1 MEILIVEDS
10 NTQAELLRRILV
22 KEGHSVLVAGCG
34 KKALELLNRYKPMI
48 VISDVVMP
56 GMNGYELCR
65 HMKDDVNLKGIFII
79 LLTSLSDP
87 KDVIKGLECGADG
100 FVVKPYDKEHLLSC
114 VSNVLTNTELCT
126 GDEPAGIEIYF
137 AGQKYF
143 IASDR
148 RHILN
153 FLLFTYKTAVQKNFK
168 LIETQHELVSLNKK
182 LAETVQNLVQTS
194 ELAEKQRIA
203 LDESNKMLAQKV
215 AEAVEESHQKD
226 MVMMRQSRFAEMGEM
241 IGNIAHQWRQPLNA
255 LNLLLSNVQDAYEY
269 NELDKE
275 YLYQRISKGKHLIR
289 KMSTTIDDFRNFF
302 RPDKDKEEFALNQA
316 VEDVLSLVD
325 ASFKYHNI
333 AVRVEKREEIC
344 IAGFPNEYSQVILN
358 ILNNAKDA
366 IVENKIKN
374 GVILIDIFKEND
386 RGVVTI
392 RDNGGGISDGILD
405 KIFNIYFTTKD
416 EGSGTG
422 LGLYLSRVI
431 IEEHMGGKIEVKN
444 VGEGAEFK
452 IITPG
457 ICAGKQEKEGC

>member
-1 MEILIVEDS
+1 M
-10 NTQAELLRRILV
+10 Q
-22 KEGHSVLVAGCG
+22 VL
-34 KKALELLNRYKPMI
+34 N
-48 VISDVVMP
+48 
-56 GMNGYELCR
+56 
-65 HMKDDVNLKGIFII
+65 II
-79 LLTSLSDP
+79 
-87 KDVIKGLECGADG
+87 
-100 FVVKPYDKEHLLSC
+100 Y
-114 VSNVLTNTELCT
+114 
-126 GDEPAGIEIYF
+126 
-137 AGQKYF
+137 
-143 IASDR
+143 
-148 RHILN
+148 
-153 FLLFTYKTAVQKNFK
+153 
-168 LIETQHELVSLNKK
+168 
-182 LAETVQNLVQTS
+182 
-194 ELAEKQRIA
+194 
-203 LDESNKMLAQKV
+203 
-215 AEAVEESHQKD
+215 
-226 MVMMRQSRFAEMGEM
+226 
-241 IGNIAHQWRQPLNA
+241 
-255 LNLLLSNVQDAYEY
+255 
-269 NELDKE
+269 
-275 YLYQRISKGKHLIR
+275 
-289 KMSTTIDDFRNFF
+289 
-302 RPDKDKEEFALNQA
+302 
-316 VEDVLSLVD
+316 
-325 ASFKYHNI
+325 I

>member
-325 ASFKYHNI
+325 ASFKYHI
-333 AVRVEKREEIC
+333 
-344 IAGFPNEYSQVILN
+344 YS
-358 ILNNAKDA
+358 
-366 IVENKIKN
+366 
-374 GVILIDIFKEND
+374 
-386 RGVVTI
+386 R
-392 RDNGGGISDGILD
+392 
-405 KIFNIYFTTKD
+405 
-416 EGSGTG
+416 
-422 LGLYLSRVI
+422 
-431 IEEHMGGKIEVKN
+431 
-444 VGEGAEFK
+444 
-452 IITPG
+452 
-457 ICAGKQEKEGC
+457 